1 VSRLSL
7 VLTAVAA
14 LVSAFMHD
22 FTEGVLLLTIGA
34 SMGLSAVMLGRWA
47 KKVRGRSERRVHS
60 RVPASDPVVRE
71 AVTLLREL
79 LDSAHVD
86 ESHGI
91 SHVLAVLGHLDRAV
105 ASAAKPIGVARV
117 QALRLAALL
126 HDADDKKYFDSS
138 KTCEN
143 AARILRDA
151 GADPNVAA
159 EALRCIG
166 WVSCSSNG
174 NSFPAEC
181 EEAPELLWPRWADRL
196 EAVGEVGVVR
206 CYQYNKRDGA
216 PLACES
222 TPRPQTAEEALG
234 LATPERF
241 AAYQA
246 SGGGS
251 ASMLDHYYD
260 KLLPIARP
268 PPSLVRNLYLEREA
282 LAGAA
287 PLIDILLEYG
297 RSGVVPVDRIEA
309 MAARLGMPIE

>member
-1 VSRLSL
+1 MERRSAAHERCTGSVRGGWRGRGTLGAGLGHAARARAPHGPSHAMRGVALPTPSPQRVGQLQLQFQKGLGRERKKMTPTPPPAPVSRLSL

-151 GADPNVAA
+151 GADPNVA
-159 EALRCIG
+159 G
-166 WVSCSSNG
+166 
-174 NSFPAEC
+174 EC
-181 EEAPELLWPRWADRL
+181 VPMPYL
-196 EAVGEVGVVR
+196 
-206 CYQYNKRDGA
+206 
-216 PLACES
+216 
-222 TPRPQTAEEALG
+222 TPSDT
-234 LATPERF
+234 
-241 AAYQA
+241 
-246 SGGGS
+246 
-251 ASMLDHYYD
+251 
-260 KLLPIARP
+260 
-268 PPSLVRNLYLEREA
+268 PSLTR
-282 LAGAA
+282 
-287 PLIDILLEYG
+287 
-297 RSGVVPVDRIEA
+297 RSGCPD
-309 MAARLGMPIE
+309 